1 MGKLKIKVI
10 ARVHVKPLRNEE
22 DEEVREAQLVGLLD
36 KEVFL
41 TQEVE
46 SESYS

>member
-10 ARVHVKPLRNEE
+10 TSVHVKPLRNEE
-22 DEEVREAQLVGLLD
+22 EEEEVREAQLAGLD
-36 KEVFL
+36 KEAFL

>member
-10 ARVHVKPLRNEE
+10 TSVHVKPLRNEE
-22 DEEVREAQLVGLLD
+22 DEEVREAQLVGLD
-36 KEVFL
+36 KDVFL

>member
-10 ARVHVKPLRNEE
+10 TSVHVKPLRNEE
-22 DEEVREAQLVGLLD
+22 DEEVREAQLD

>member
-10 ARVHVKPLRNEE
+10 TSVHVKPLRNEE
-22 DEEVREAQLVGLLD
+22 EEVREAQLAGLD
-36 KEVFL
+36 KEAFL